1 MKIELGIIN
10 YCVLI
15 IYLLGMLAVGI
26 YFSKRSGKDT
36 DNFFKAGGRVPG
48 WAVGISIFATT
59 LSAITFMSIPALA
72 YRQDWAMGFNNL
84 SIVAIA
90 PLVVI
95 FAVPFFRK
103 LKVTSAY
110 EYLEYRF
117 NVKMRLL
124 GSIVFMTFH
133 IFRVAIVI
141 YLPTLALE
149 SVVNINPVFLAVAI
163 GVLCIIYTFLGGIEG
178 VIWADV
184 IQGIL
189 LLGGALL
196 IIIFLIAKIHNPGH
210 EIYHAVAS
218 GKLLTKNNFEL
229 SLFHAT
235 IIGIFIGGIFNSL
248 YQYIGS
254 QDVVQ
259 RYNATKDI
267 KETNKAIY
275 LNAKLAFLVI
285 FIFFGMGTLL
295 FIYYQQHSADL
306 PTGFNLDSI
315 VPYFIVTQM
324 PIGIAGF
331 IIAAIFAAA
340 QSTISS
346 SLNSISACFVTD
358 ITERFFNKTSEKT
371 AVLIARL
378 VIIIA
383 GIIGTIIA
391 LYMTVT
397 NQSHLQ
403 IFFQSILGLFGG
415 PIAGAF
421 IIGIFSKR
429 VSGNAVFF
437 AVLISVVILYFV
449 TKTDIYFMYYGLVGV
464 LSSMILSYLL
474 SFIFRTSKT
483 VTGLTYAT
491 VDEPIINEKTT

>member
-1 MKIELGIIN
+1 MKVELGFIN
-10 YCVLI
+10 YIILI
-15 IYLLGMLAVGI
+15 LYLLGMLLIGV
-26 YFSKRSGKDT
+26 YFSKRSSKST

-72 YRQDWAMGFNNL
+72 YRQNWAMGFNNL
-84 SIVAIA
+84 SIVAIS

-110 EYLEYRF
+110 EYLECRF
-117 NVKMRLL
+117 NIKMRLL
-124 GSIVFMTFH
+124 GSVVFMMFH

-149 SVVNINPVFLAVAI
+149 SVINIDPVFLAIAI

-196 IIIFLIAKIHNPGH
+196 IIIFLLFKINHPEH
-210 EIYHAVAS
+210 AIYNAVANQ
-218 GKLLTKNNFEL
+218 GKVLTHADFGL

-235 IIGIFIGGIFNSL
+235 IIGIFVGGVFNSL

-259 RYNATKDI
+259 RYNTTKDI
-267 KETNKAIY
+267 HQTNKAVY
-275 LNAKLAFLVI
+275 LNAKLAFCVI

-295 FIYYQQHSADL
+295 YIFYQQNSAIL
-306 PTGFNLDSI
+306 PKGLNIDSI
-315 VPYFIVTQM
+315 VPYFIVTQL
-324 PIGIAGF
+324 PTGIAGF
-331 IIAAIFAAA
+331 IVASIFAAA

-358 ITERFFNKTSEKT
+358 IKDRFFRNVSEEGS
-371 AVLIARL
+371 VLVARL

-383 GIIGTIIA
+383 GIIGTLIA
-391 LYMTVT
+391 LYMTIT
-397 NQSHLQ
+397 NQAHLQ
-403 IFFQSILGLFGG
+403 MLFQSILGLFGG

-421 IIGIFSKR
+421 IIGILSKR
-429 VSGNAVFF
+429 VTGNAAFIG
-437 AVLISVVILYFV
+437 VLASVVVLYLV
-449 TKTDIYFMYYGLVGV
+449 KQTSIYVMYYGLIGV
-464 LSSMILSYLL
+464 VSSVVISYLL
-474 SFIFRTSKT
+474 SFVLRDTKPIS
-483 VTGLTYAT
+483 GLTYKT
-491 VDEPIINEKTT
+491 VNEPVAFEK